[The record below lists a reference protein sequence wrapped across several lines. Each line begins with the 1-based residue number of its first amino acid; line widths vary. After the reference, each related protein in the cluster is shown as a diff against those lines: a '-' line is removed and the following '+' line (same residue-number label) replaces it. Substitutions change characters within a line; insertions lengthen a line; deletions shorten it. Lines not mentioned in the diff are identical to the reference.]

1 MEWTITKIANGI
13 NIRGKV
19 GVDAFSKRLLAKDE
33 NKDAIESFLRPENPC
48 EVLYVIPQGQ
58 DMADVLQTFPVLDKF
73 KKKAFILMNI
83 STQGLKVDKEF
94 FKKNLMVVEL
104 TRNIF
109 EHLYQTFNEIM
120 SPVM

>member
-1 MEWTITKIANGI
+1 MKISN
-13 NIRGKV
+13 NFNFKFIR
-19 GVDAFSKRLLAKDE
+19 
-33 NKDAIESFLRPENPC
+33 DAIESFLRPENPC

-109 EHLYQTFNEIM
+109 EHLYQKFQRDCESCDVECRKLSNFC
-120 SPVM
+120 

>member
-1 MEWTITKIANGI
+1 
-13 NIRGKV
+13 
-19 GVDAFSKRLLAKDE
+19 
-33 NKDAIESFLRPENPC
+33 
-48 EVLYVIPQGQ
+48 
-58 DMADVLQTFPVLDKF
+58 
-73 KKKAFILMNI
+73 MNI

>member
-1 MEWTITKIANGI
+1 
-13 NIRGKV
+13 
-19 GVDAFSKRLLAKDE
+19 
-33 NKDAIESFLRPENPC
+33 
-48 EVLYVIPQGQ
+48 
-58 DMADVLQTFPVLDKF
+58 MADVLQTFPVLDKF
-73 KKKAFILMNI
+73 EKMAFILMNI